1 MADFNLEKKR
11 NVVETALVLLLLLIM
26 LYATYSTLSAFFGIF
41 TFAIIFS
48 VSFFSLFEK
57 MCGWFGGKRKIAA
70 FVYGLLLVAI
80 VAVPF
85 TYFISALV
93 EYAHKAQGLIA
104 DIKNNQVPALPE
116 WIGGI
121 PYIGNKATS
130 FWSALEKD
138 PVSTISAYETQ
149 LKSFL
154 QHILSAGGGIV
165 STGLELVVAII
176 ISAIFLAQGEKTLQP
191 FDIFFKRLLGETN
204 GDAVINASG
213 RAIKGVA
220 IGVMGTAL
228 IEALLAWV
236 GYSIAGIDMAIGLA
250 AITFFLAVI
259 QLGPLLVLIPV
270 IIWLSSQGQTGWAIF
285 MAVYGLVV
293 LVGVDNILK
302 PILIGKSGKLPILV
316 LFLGVIG
323 GMGAWGFTGMF
334 KGAIILAVAY
344 TIFQSWS
351 KNAVQNG
358 GDTKVTTDYIEE

>member
-1 MADFNLEKKR
+1 MTDFNADNKR
-11 NVVETALVLLLLLIM
+11 NVIETALVLLLLLIM
-26 LYATYSTLSAFFGIF
+26 LYATYNTLSAFFGIF

-70 FVYGLLLVAI
+70 FVYGLLMVAI
-80 VAVPF
+80 IAVPF
-85 TYFISALV
+85 TYLISELV

-104 DIKNNQVPALPE
+104 DIKKNQVPALPE

-121 PYIGNKATS
+121 PYLGDKATT

-138 PVSTISAYETQ
+138 PVSTISTYEIQ

-165 STGLELVVAII
+165 STGLELIVAII

-191 FDIFFKRLLGETN
+191 AEIFFKRLLGETN
-204 GDAVINASG
+204 GGAVINASG

-220 IGVMGTAL
+220 VGVMGTAL
-228 IEALLAWV
+228 IEALLSWV
-236 GYSIAGIDMAIGLA
+236 GFSIAGIDMAIGLA

-270 IIWLSSQGQTGWAIF
+270 VIWLSSQGQTGWAIF
-285 MAVYGLVV
+285 MAAYGIIV

-316 LFLGVIG
+316 LFLGVVG
-323 GMGAWGFTGMF
+323 GMAAWGFTGMF
-334 KGAIILAVAY
+334 KGAIILAVMY
-344 TIFQSWS
+344 TIFNSWA
-351 KNAVQNG
+351 KNTNQG
-358 GDTKVTTDYIEE
+358 KQEIKITTDTIEE